1 MTELCSVIRCGVI
14 CEADYSGSRIEHA
27 DVCGTGMKG
36 GDMKYIIKKL
46 TTTAATVLIV
56 SFLVF
61 LAFSVIPGDPALSR
75 LGTQAT
81 PEALS
86 ALREEMG
93 LNRPLIVRY
102 GDWLISFVRGDMGES
117 YSYHMPVQSMILE
130 KIPITLTLTVMSF
143 LMMAL
148 ISVPLGI
155 YCAKHRDQFADRF
168 IYTLNQVIMAV
179 PPFFM
184 GLLITWLFGLI
195 FRLFTPGGYISY
207 TKSVSGFLYYLIFP
221 AVAIALP
228 KCAITAKLL
237 RTSLLD
243 EMKKD
248 YVRTAYSR
256 GNHTNGVLYRHV
268 LKNALIPVVTFM
280 GMALGDMLAGSII
293 VEQVFKIPG
302 LGRILLTSISNR
314 DYPVVQA
321 VIVLIA
327 AWVIAINCL
336 VDIIYKIVD
345 PRIEE

>member
-1 MTELCSVIRCGVI
+1 
-14 CEADYSGSRIEHA
+14 
-27 DVCGTGMKG
+27 
-36 GDMKYIIKKL
+36 MKYIGKKL
-46 TTTAATVLIV
+46 FTMTVTVLIV

-61 LAFSVIPGDPALSR
+61 LAFAVIPGDPALSR

-81 PEALS
+81 PQALA

-93 LNRPLIVRY
+93 LNRPLPVRY
-102 GDWLISFVRGDMGES
+102 ADWLLHFVRGDMGES
-117 YSYHMPVQSMILE
+117 YNYHMPVQDMILE
-130 KIPITLTLTVMSF
+130 KIPVTLTLTLMSF
-143 LMMAL
+143 VFMVILS
-148 ISVPLGI
+148 IPLGI
-155 YCAKHRDQFADRF
+155 YCAKHKDKWIDRF
-168 IYTLNQVIMAV
+168 LYTVNQVIMAV

-184 GLLITWLFGLI
+184 GLLLTWLFGLI
-195 FRLFTPGGYISY
+195 LKLFTPGGYVSY
-207 TKSVSGFLYYLIFP
+207 TKSVPGFLYYLIFP

-228 KCAITAKLL
+228 KCAMAAKLL

-256 GNHTNGVLYRHV
+256 GNNTNGVLYLHV
-268 LKNALIPVVTFM
+268 LKNALMPVITFM

-327 AWVIAINCL
+327 VWVIVINCA
-336 VDIIYKIVD
+336 VDVIYRAVD
-345 PRIEE
+345 PRIE

>member
-1 MTELCSVIRCGVI
+1 
-14 CEADYSGSRIEHA
+14 
-27 DVCGTGMKG
+27 
-36 GDMKYIIKKL
+36 MKYIGKKL
-46 TTTAATVLIV
+46 FTMTVTVLIV

-61 LAFSVIPGDPALSR
+61 LAFAVIPGDPALSR

-81 PEALS
+81 PQALA

-93 LNRPLIVRY
+93 LNRPLPVRY
-102 GDWLISFVRGDMGES
+102 ADWLLHFVRGDMGES
-117 YSYHMPVQSMILE
+117 YNYHMPVQDMILE
-130 KIPITLTLTVMSF
+130 KIPVTLTLTLMSF
-143 LMMAL
+143 VFMVILS
-148 ISVPLGI
+148 IPLGI
-155 YCAKHRDQFADRF
+155 YCAKHKDKWIDRF
-168 IYTLNQVIMAV
+168 LYTVNQVIMAV

-184 GLLITWLFGLI
+184 GLLLTWLFGLI
-195 FRLFTPGGYISY
+195 LKLFTPGGYVSY
-207 TKSVSGFLYYLIFP
+207 TKSVPGFLYYLIFP

-228 KCAITAKLL
+228 KCAMAAKLL

-256 GNHTNGVLYRHV
+256 GNNTNGVLYLHV
-268 LKNALIPVVTFM
+268 LKNALMPVITFM

-321 VIVLIA
+321 VIVLLA
-327 AWVIAINCL
+327 FLVIFINFL
-336 VDIIYKIVD
+336 VDLIYKKID
-345 PRIEE
+345 PRVRVQ